1 MVTFLKNNKILAI
14 LMLNIFIVMVGVG
27 LITPILP
34 ELIIEFD
41 ANGQAMGLLV
51 AAYGITQ
58 FLLSPLTGSL
68 SDRYGRK
75 TFISCRAC
83 YFQCCEAIVRRW

>member
-1 MVTFLKNNKILAI
+1 MVTFLKNNKVLAV

-58 FLLSPLTGSL
+58 FLLSPLTGSM
-68 SDRYGRK
+68 SD
-75 TFISCRAC
+75 
-83 YFQCCEAIVRRW
+83 

>member
-1 MVTFLKNNKILAI
+1 
-14 LMLNIFIVMVGVG
+14 MLNIFIVMVGVG

-58 FLLSPLTGSL
+58 FCCPRLQAACLIDMEEKHLFLPGLSFSVLRSCCSPLVM
-68 SDRYGRK
+68 RY
-75 TFISCRAC
+75 A
-83 YFQCCEAIVRRW
+83 

>member
-41 ANGQAMGLLV
+41 AN
-51 AAYGITQ
+51 
-58 FLLSPLTGSL
+58 
-68 SDRYGRK
+68 
-75 TFISCRAC
+75 
-83 YFQCCEAIVRRW
+83 VRRWDC

>member
-1 MVTFLKNNKILAI
+1 MLK
-14 LMLNIFIVMVGVG
+14 IFFVMVGVG

-58 FLLSPLTGSL
+58 FLLSPLTGSM
-68 SDRYGRK
+68 SD
-75 TFISCRAC
+75 
-83 YFQCCEAIVRRW
+83 